1 MPQNLL
7 FHCFLKCC
15 SHGSEWP
22 SSKNLQTINAGEG
35 KEKREPFC
43 QISNLGMQIVR
54 ATVDIPLYGICMDI
68 PLKNWEYN
76 YPVIQ
81 QLHYWAFTP
90 EETVTE
96 KHTRTSLFITASFAI
111 ARTCKQPRRPWTDE
125 HIKKL
130 WCADTMEYYL
140 TTKRNTS
147 DSVLMRWMNL
157 ESVIQSEVSQK
168 EKKILYVNTCLWVQK
183 DGTAG
188 PICRAGLETDT
199 ESRLTDTGQ
208 GGRGADRERSAETC
222 TVPYV
227 KRTAGADLLMT

>member
-1 MPQNLL
+1 MCLFWYGRILENGVKLYVFDEKRYELL
-7 FHCFLKCC
+7 KNFYNFVFRKGL
-15 SHGSEWP
+15 SNSTYDIFWSILEL

-68 PLKNWEYN
+68 PLKNWEYH

-81 QLHYWAFTP
+81 QMHYWAFTP

-157 ESVIQSEVSQK
+157 ESVI
-168 EKKILYVNTCLWVQK
+168 
-183 DGTAG
+183 
-188 PICRAGLETDT
+188 
-199 ESRLTDTGQ
+199 
-208 GGRGADRERSAETC
+208 
-222 TVPYV
+222 
-227 KRTAGADLLMT
+227 